1 MKTLTLLTA
10 TILALGFSPAQAE
23 SHQKNYTPEQI
34 KEMPRFSSIE
44 NQRCPSAR
52 YPSVKNR
59 LACKQDVRIKIFE
72 KRQQREDAQLRG

>member
-1 MKTLTLLTA
+1 MKKLTITLLSVF
-10 TILALGFSPAQAE
+10 LLGFVLPQAE
-23 SHQKNYTPEQI
+23 AMEYTPEQI

-52 YPSVKNR
+52 YPSEKNR

-72 KRQQREDAQLRG
+72 KRQQREKTKLGD